1 MKTKNKQILLTNDDG
16 IHSPGLWAVA
26 GVLAQIGYVTVVAP
40 REQYSGAGRSLP
52 TNSDGIIEIKQVEV
66 NNQNW
71 KVYAVGGSPAQTVLH
86 GALEILS
93 VKPDLVVSGINFGEN
108 MGTGITTSGT
118 VGAALEAAGLG
129 IPSIAVSLET
139 AIEHHYSLSDDI
151 DFNSASHFT
160 SLFAKLLLDQTMPFD
175 VDLLNINIPCDASV
189 ESAWEFTRISRI
201 RLFES
206 VPPERTRWSEP
217 GRVGYRFSSCWKSA
231 EPGTDVHALK
241 INRTISVTPVS
252 MDMTSRIDFTKL
264 ENMLPNS

>member
-1 MKTKNKQILLTNDDG
+1 MNTKNKQILLTNDDG
-16 IHSPGLWAVA
+16 IHSPGLWAAA

-86 GALEILS
+86 GAMEIIP

-108 MGTGITTSGT
+108 LGTGLTASGT

-129 IPSIAVSLET
+129 IPSLAVSLET

-151 DFNSASHFT
+151 NFNTASHFT
-160 SLFAKLLLDQTMPFD
+160 QKFAKLLLNQSMPVD
-175 VDLLNINIPCDASV
+175 VDLLNINIPCDATV
-189 ESAWEFTRISRI
+189 ETAWELTKISRI
-201 RLFES
+201 RLFEA
-206 VPPERTRWSEP
+206 VPPDRTNWSEP
-217 GRVGYRFSSCWKSA
+217 GRVGYKFSSDWINSL
-231 EPGTDVHALK
+231 PGTDVHALR
-241 INRTISVTPVS
+241 INKTVSVTPIS
-252 MDMTSRIDFTKL
+252 MDMTSRINLANLDKMFRQL
-264 ENMLPNS
+264 